1 MTDTRS
7 RPENATALHTP
18 GPWLEQSLHGD
29 DSWNA
34 ADEDWISIY
43 AAEHGEPTCPT
54 PVAMVVT
61 RADARLIAAAPELLE
76 MCVEA
81 KDEFEAVHRDCA
93 LARYK
98 KCDVCAHILPELR
111 AAIAKATGS

>member
-1 MTDTRS
+1 MAES
-7 RPENATALHTP
+7 KYAHTP
-18 GPWLEQSLHGD
+18 WWVGSSD
-29 DSWNA
+29 DSHMVYGTR
-34 ADEDWISIY
+34 IY
-43 AAEHGEPTCPT
+43 AAGGNG
-54 PVAMVVT
+54 PVAV
-61 RADARLIAAAPELLE
+61 ADCSLDDGGNDAADTEAAHARLIAAAPELLE